1 MNRKGN
7 ILVVDD
13 ERSMREFL
21 EIFFQREGYGVTTA
35 PGVDEAEVCLEN
47 EEIDVVITDMQMPRR
62 GGLDLLHAAR
72 ELSPETA
79 VVVITA
85 YASTD
90 SAIAAMREGA
100 YDYITKPFKVDEIRL
115 VVEKALEK
123 QQLASEN
130 ERLKNQLK
138 STLSGHPTIIG
149 NSRGIREVFD
159 LISQVADTRTSVL
172 ISGESGTG
180 KELVARALHDQSERC
195 EKAFVALNCG
205 AIPENLLESELF
217 GHEKGSFT
225 GAVGEK
231 KGLFEIADGGTL
243 FLDEIAELSLALQV
257 KLLRAIQEKTIR
269 RVGGTADIAVNVRL
283 LSATNQDL
291 ESAVA
296 AGEFRNDLF
305 YRLNVI
311 QISLPALRERR
322 EDIPA
327 LLRHFLE
334 KLSRDAGRSIDAV
347 SEEAMKK
354 LMAYDY
360 PGNVRELENIVERA
374 VALSKGG
381 EIELDA
387 LPPNV
392 LDTKASSTAP
402 VIPAEGVKLETLL
415 EDYERSLLT
424 ESLRLSG
431 GIKKQ
436 AAKLLGISFRS
447 FRYRVEKLELEDSAW
462 SPSREGVSVRPPG
475 KTAA

>member
-1 MNRKGN
+1 MTHEGH

-21 EIFFQREGYGVTTA
+21 EIFFQREGYKVTTA
-35 PGVDEAEVCLEN
+35 PGVDQAEAYLEN
-47 EEIDVVITDMQMPRR
+47 DEIDVVITDMQMPER
-62 GGLDLLHAAR
+62 GGLELLNATR

-123 QQLASEN
+123 KELAVEN
-130 ERLKNQLK
+130 QRLKSQLQ
-138 STLSGHPTIIG
+138 SHAGHPTIIG
-149 NSRGIREVFD
+149 NSRGIRDVFD

-172 ISGESGTG
+172 IAGESGTG
-180 KELVARALHDQSERC
+180 KELVARALHDQSARSEA
-195 EKAFVALNCG
+195 AFVGLNCG

-231 KGLFEIADGGTL
+231 KGLFEVADGGTL
-243 FLDEIAELSLALQV
+243 FLDEVAELSLALQV
-257 KLLRAIQEKTIR
+257 KLLRAIQEKSIR
-269 RVGGTADIAVNVRL
+269 RVGGTVDIDVDVRL
-283 LSATNQDL
+283 LSASNQDL
-291 ESAVA
+291 EEAVA
-296 AGEFRNDLF
+296 KGRFRNDLF

-322 EDIPA
+322 EDIPP

-334 KLSRDAGRSIDAV
+334 KLSEVADRPMQAV
-347 SEEAMKK
+347 SEGAMKK

-374 VALSKGG
+374 VALSRGT
-381 EIELDA
+381 EIEVDS

-392 LDTKASSTAP
+392 VDTRVSTIVP
-402 VIPAEGVKLETLL
+402 LIPAEGVNLQSLL
-415 EDYERSLLT
+415 DEYERSLLG
-424 ESLRLSG
+424 EALRLSG
-431 GIKKQ
+431 GVKKD
-436 AAKLLGISFRS
+436 AAKRVGVSFRS
-447 FRYRVEKLELEDSAW
+447 FRYRVEKLEMDSASW
-462 SPSREGVSVRPPG
+462 KSHRGEMDAS
-475 KTAA
+475 